1 MNSARRSNLDS
12 KRVYELLSELLA
24 PHRFFFDTQRYLE
37 SCMGAVFAVA
47 DENFLLRKA
56 PNGISPLVKQFFWAL
71 LE

>member
-1 MNSARRSNLDS
+1 
-12 KRVYELLSELLA
+12 
-24 PHRFFFDTQRYLE
+24 
-37 SCMGAVFAVA
+37 MGAAFAVA